1 MTHLNYFRETFEPKL
16 LDEIGKVSVYKK
28 INAGEIVIDTGQIIK
43 YIPVVLKG
51 LVKVFREDDEG
62 KELLIYYINPNESC
76 ALTFTCCMQENP
88 SEVKATAEED
98 TEIILIPVGKMD
110 EWMGKYTTWKTFV
123 LKTIRLRFK
132 ELLKTID
139 QIAFQNLDAR
149 LVQYLS
155 EKSNTTG
162 SRLLNLSHQQI
173 ADELASSRVVISRL
187 LKKLENE
194 KKVLLFRNQIKLLKD
209 M

>member
-1 MTHLNYFRETFEPKL
+1 MTHLNYFKETFEPKL
-16 LDEIGKVSVYKK
+16 LDEIGKVSVYRK

-123 LKTIRLRFK
+123 LTTIRLRFK